1 MTQFYQLTLKDAL
14 TQYQAG
20 FLSSAGLLFNYLKI
34 KFAPGWKIHINQQ
47 KICAELGLSRD
58 QFYRG
63 LKLIKQNFPNLKL
76 YRTTTLVGEFEEPH
90 SSSSD
95 NNNTAVDESVV
106 PPTNPVVETPNS
118 SVNSPKPV
126 APTANPVVETAT
138 NASPKPP
145 KTKANSDSPD
155 SSSNSY
161 QSFSLSL
168 SDSQRESFSKFCE
181 EQAHKLPNPPV
192 LLKKWI
198 QNNWQELRSLWCKKS
213 PDVAYSSGSV
223 SQQDWTNHP
232 RFNRWKRR
240 LECQYQA
247 RDFLVLLNNGG
258 TEEERRAF
266 ARWAIDNGVVK
277 LPEGVTVDGL

>member
-1 MTQFYQLTLKDAL
+1 MTQFYKLTLDRAIADYRDGL
-14 TQYQAG
+14 ITAT
-20 FLSSAGLLFNYLKI
+20 GLLRYYLKI
-34 KFAPGWKIHINQQ
+34 RYAPGWKINLNPTEICSLLGFTKATFYKALAKLKKLGRAKIGKLTLIPLTLTEDERPREEEIPPEADVTKDSPTVDPKSPTVYSESPTKEQQ
-47 KICAELGLSRD
+47 S
-58 QFYRG
+58 
-63 LKLIKQNFPNLKL
+63 
-76 YRTTTLVGEFEEPH
+76 
-90 SSSSD
+90 
-95 NNNTAVDESVV
+95 
-106 PPTNPVVETPNS
+106 PTRNS
-118 SVNSPKPV
+118 SLQSENLTPPKPQK
-126 APTANPVVETAT
+126 NK
-138 NASPKPP
+138 AS
-145 KTKANSDSPD
+145 SGSPD

-168 SDSQRESFSKFCE
+168 SDSQRESFAKFCE

-198 QNNWQELRSLWCKKS
+198 QHNWEELRSLWCKKS
-213 PDVAYSSGSV
+213 PEVAYSSGSV
-223 SQQDWTNHP
+223 SQQDWRNHP
-232 RFNRWKRR
+232 RFNRWKRK

>member
-34 KFAPGWKIHINQQ
+34 KFAPGWKMQINQQ
-47 KICAELGLSRD
+47 KVCQELGLSRD

-63 LKLIKQNFPNLKL
+63 LKLIRQHFPNLKL
-76 YRTTTLVGEFEEPH
+76 YRTTALIGEFETQNDTTVNEPV
-90 SSSSD
+90 
-95 NNNTAVDESVV
+95 A
-106 PPTNPVVETPNS
+106 PATNPVVEAANS
-118 SVNSPKPV
+118 SVDSPKPV
-126 APTANPVVETAT
+126 VPNANRVVETAT
-138 NASPKPP
+138 NAPPKPA
-145 KTKANSDSPD
+145 KNKAYSDSPD
-155 SSSNSY
+155 SYSNSY
-161 QSFSLSL
+161 QSFSNSL
-168 SDSQRESFSKFCE
+168 SQSQRENFLAFCQQ
-181 EQAHKLPNPPV
+181 QASQLPKPPV
-192 LLKKWI
+192 LVKKWI
-198 QNNWQELRSLWCKKS
+198 QNNWEELSGLWCKKS
-213 PDVAYSSGSV
+213 PDVAYLSGNI
-223 SQQDWTNHP
+223 SQQDWHSHP

>member
-34 KFAPGWKIHINQQ
+34 KFAPGWKMQINQQ
-47 KICAELGLSRD
+47 KVCQELGLSRD

-63 LKLIKQNFPNLKL
+63 LKLMKQHFPNLKL
-76 YRTTTLVGEFEEPH
+76 YRTTALVGEFETQN
-90 SSSSD
+90 D
-95 NNNTAVDESVV
+95 TTVNESVA
-106 PPTNPVVETPNS
+106 PATNPVVEAANS
-118 SVNSPKPV
+118 SVDSTKPV
-126 APTANPVVETAT
+126 APTANRVVETAT
-138 NASPKPP
+138 NAPTKPS
-145 KTKANSDSPD
+145 KNKASSDSLD

-161 QSFSLSL
+161 QSFSNSL
-168 SDSQRESFSKFCE
+168 SQSQRENFLSFCQQ
-181 EQAHKLPNPPV
+181 QANQLPKPPV
-192 LLKKWI
+192 LVKKWI
-198 QNNWQELRSLWCKKS
+198 QRNWKELRGLWCKKS
-213 PDVAYSSGSV
+213 PDVAYLSGDK
-223 SQQDWTNHP
+223 SQQDWYSHP

-277 LPEGVTVDGL
+277 VPEGVTVDGL

>member
-14 TQYQAG
+14 NQHQAG

-34 KFAPGWKIHINQQ
+34 KFAPGWKMQINQQ
-47 KICAELGLSRD
+47 KVCQELGLSRD

-63 LKLIKQNFPNLKL
+63 LKLIKQHFPNLKL
-76 YRTTTLVGEFEEPH
+76 YRTTALVGEFEEL
-90 SSSSD
+90 D
-95 NNNTAVDESVV
+95 NPSPDNDATENQPVA
-106 PPTNPVVETPNS
+106 PATNLVVETANS
-118 SVNSPKPV
+118 VVSSPKTV
-126 APTANPVVETAT
+126 APTANQVVETAT
-138 NASPKPP
+138 DTPP
-145 KTKANSDSPD
+145 KARKIKANSDSPD

-168 SDSQRESFSKFCE
+168 SDSQRENFLAFCQQ
-181 EQAHKLPNPPV
+181 QANQLPKPPV
-192 LLKKWI
+192 LVKKWI
-198 QNNWQELRSLWCKKS
+198 QRNWEELRGLWCKKS
-213 PDVAYSSGSV
+213 PEVVYLSGDT
-223 SQQDWTNHP
+223 SQQDWTYHP

-247 RDFLVLLNNGG
+247 PYFITLLKNGG

-277 LPEGVTVDGL
+277 VPAGVTINGL